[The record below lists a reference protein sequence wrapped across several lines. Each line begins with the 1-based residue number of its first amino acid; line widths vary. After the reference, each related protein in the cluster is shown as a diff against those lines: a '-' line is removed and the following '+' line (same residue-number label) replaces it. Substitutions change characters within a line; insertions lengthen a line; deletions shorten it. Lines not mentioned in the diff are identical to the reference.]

1 METSNFEKSLSR
13 SLNSLNIEFSPGTKV
28 TGMII
33 AIDRRSVFVDI
44 NSKSE
49 GIINREELVDK
60 EGNISV
66 EVGDEIEAY
75 FVSDKGGEITLTV
88 KMTGKFISK
97 HLEDAY
103 YSGIPV
109 EGKVGEERKGGYNVK
124 IADKEAFCPYSQIDL
139 YRKDPENFIG
149 NTFSFIITEMN
160 RFNMVVS
167 RRKLLGQEKTKRIQ
181 FLKDNLE
188 VGDLISGTVLNVKN
202 FGVFVD
208 LDGCDGFIPISE
220 LAWGRVE
227 DPEEIVNIGDSVKIE
242 VKALDWEN
250 NRITLSLRAA
260 QTPWDTIA
268 DKYPAGSVVNA
279 KITRL
284 APFGAFAEIEKGLE
298 GLIHISKL
306 NPGKRINHPKDAVTE
321 GEIVSVVVERV
332 DMDTKRIALAV
343 NFSARASSDTET
355 DSEPITTVIAG
366 ISLKGTVEG
375 LKNFGAFVRLTPTQT
390 GLLHISEIKNNNE
403 TDIPLKVLSKRYPIG
418 SEVNVTV
425 KQINDGKISL
435 GLTEKMENSEDKAWK
450 NFNKTKKSASFGTSM
465 ADAFGD
471 LKL

>member
-1 METSNFEKSLSR
+1 MDTSSFENSLSK
-13 SLNSLNIEFSPGTKV
+13 SLNSLNIEFNPGTKV
-28 TGMII
+28 TGTII
-33 AIDRRSVFVDI
+33 EIDRRSIFVDI

-66 EVGDEIEAY
+66 EVGDKIEAY

-124 IADKEAFCPYSQIDL
+124 VADKEAFCPYSQIDL

-167 RRKLLGQEKTKRIQ
+167 RRKLLEQEKAKRIQ
-181 FLKDNLE
+181 FLKENLE
-188 VGDLISGTVLNVKN
+188 VGDLLSGTVLNIKN

-220 LAWGRVE
+220 LTWGRVE
-227 DPEEIVNIGDSVKIE
+227 DPEEIVSIGDSVKIE

-260 QTPWDTIA
+260 QTPWDSIA

-321 GEIVSVVVERV
+321 GEIVNVVVEKV
-332 DMDTKRIALAV
+332 DLETKRIALAV
-343 NFSARASSDTET
+343 NFSSNTSDTET
-355 DSEPITTVIAG
+355 ESAPITTVIAG
-366 ISLKGTVEG
+366 ISLKGSVEG
-375 LKNFGAFVRLTPTQT
+375 LKNFGVFVRLTPTQT
-390 GLLHISEIKNNNE
+390 GLLHSSEIKNNNE
-403 TDIPLKVLSKRYPIG
+403 SDIPLKVLSKRYPLG
-418 SEVNVTV
+418 SEINVTV

-450 NFNKTKKSASFGTSM
+450 NFSKTKKSGSFGTSM

-471 LKL
+471 LEL